1 MNDLQKD
8 RNLQEAVNRREQ
20 KLPPLPTDLNERLMQ
35 RLGEPETAPKAKARS
50 LWFYAA
56 ITAAACIA
64 LLIVFN
70 LGKEQTPQAPLVAQ
84 RIKKLDTTKPIPPY
98 HWDGSSDTPSTNEE
112 PASTDAPIMTD
123 APVYQKNRPRDTK
136 VAKAEVQPVKKPVK
150 KQRKVVMQLVELI
163 PTSEAEPTN
172 IKTLSSSVIAN
183 VKAYD
188 KQSDLSRMTGIDDTN
203 PVVAMESHEE
213 DTDPLVAME
222 AQVEDIRQRGMRLHE
237 EIRQQMKN

>member
-56 ITAAACIA
+56 IAAAACIA

-70 LGKEQTPQAPLVAQ
+70 LGKEQTPQDPLVAQ
-84 RIKKLDTTKPIPPY
+84 QTY
-98 HWDGSSDTPSTNEE
+98 HGDGSSDTPSTNEE
-112 PASTDAPIMTD
+112 PVSTDAPIMTD

-136 VAKAEVQPVKKPVK
+136 V
-150 KQRKVVMQLVELI
+150 VMQLVELI
-163 PTSEAEPTN
+163 PTSEAETGEV
-172 IKTLSSSVIAN
+172 KTLPESLIDQII
-183 VKAYD
+183 AYD
-188 KQSDLSRMTGIDDTN
+188 QKSDPSRMTGIDDGTDAI
-203 PVVAMESHEE
+203 VTTTMGID
-213 DTDPLVAME
+213 DTDPLVAMA
-222 AQVEDIRQRGMRLHE
+222 AQVEDIRQRGERLE
-237 EIRQQMKN
+237 RELDLKMDNGQWTIDN

>member
-1 MNDLQKD
+1 MPAN
-8 RNLQEAVNRREQ
+8 
-20 KLPPLPTDLNERLMQ
+20 LNERLMQ
-35 RLGEPETAPKAKARS
+35 RLGEQPPSAAKQKR
-50 LWFYAA
+50 LWLYAA
-56 ITAAACIA
+56 VAVAASIA
-64 LLIVFN
+64 LFIVFHF
-70 LGKEQTPQAPLVAQ
+70 GKEQTPQEPVVAQ
-84 RIKKLDTTKPIPPY
+84 QTIQQPTPQQIEGEPVEKP
-98 HWDGSSDTPSTNEE
+98 GSVTEE
-112 PASTDAPIMTD
+112 P
-123 APVYQKNRPRDTK
+123 QQK